1 MPPAAPRTADQSIV
15 LLSSRSSRSW
25 SFVPDRGVA
34 WPRADLTNPLYR
46 AQINNLLSNMAGMGE
61 MAQHEH

>member
-1 MPPAAPRTADQSIV
+1 M
-15 LLSSRSSRSW
+15 SSRSSRSW